1 MQKYK
6 ELGQDA
12 MLKLLSDYK
21 TAVDTTTILS
31 TTDKN
36 GIITYAN
43 KKFCEISGYSL
54 DELIAHDHNI
64 SQTSRY
70 AKGGI

>member
-1 MQKYK
+1 
-6 ELGQDA
+6 

-21 TAVDTTTILS
+21 TAVDATTILS

-43 KKFCEISGYSL
+43 EKFCEISGYSL
-54 DELIAHDHNI
+54 DELI
-64 SQTSRY
+64 
-70 AKGGI
+70 G